1 MEKVYHCNFVFLQYN
16 DCQSSKNSWAAPG
29 PEPGCR
35 NRKQMIPP
43 PVCIFFDDGA
53 IVMTD
58 DSLLQ
63 KGVVKL

>member
-1 MEKVYHCNFVFLQYN
+1 MIVKVQRILGRPRGR
-16 DCQSSKNSWAAPG
+16 SLAAG
-29 PEPGCR
+29 TV
-35 NRKQMIPP
+35 KQMIPP
-43 PVCIFFDDGA
+43 PVSIFFDDGA